1 MAVELLL
8 VFELFQVVK
17 LAFSFLSEEKLA
29 PFLVDQLVEL
39 MIDVFFGRREV
50 VIVKLVKLRNF
61 LL

>member
-50 VIVKLVKLRNF
+50 VIVKLVKLRN
-61 LL
+61 LLL